1 MVFPTAFNDIL
12 LAILLVVYIVAGVYT
27 ILILIRLLT
36 LMNRVNKMVSYADR
50 VGAVLQS
57 FEAIPSAIVAI
68 IRQVALGFLEKD
80 SKSKKN

>member
-68 IRQVALGFLEKD
+68 IRQVALGFLEKG

>member
-1 MVFPTAFNDIL
+1 MIFPTAFNDIL

-27 ILILIRLLT
+27 ILILIRLLS

-50 VGAVLQS
+50 VGVVLQS
-57 FEAIPSAIVAI
+57 FEAIPSAIVSI
-68 IRQVALGFLEKD
+68 IRQVALGFLEKG